1 MLLTPLL
8 TAFAVGA
15 AISIGQYLVTRL
27 LGAGRVETVT
37 TEAIALAAG
46 GDRRLIGAWA
56 LTQAI
61 LPVAGFALAL
71 AAPRIIWRNRR
82 GMIGGDR

>member
-1 MLLTPLL
+1 ML
-8 TAFAVGA
+8 TALLAQTVQVGQA
-15 AISIGQYLVTRL
+15 LH
-27 LGAGRVETVT
+27 
-37 TEAIALAAG
+37 IALAAG

-71 AAPRIIWRNRR
+71 AAPRLIWRNRR
-82 GMIGGDR
+82 GMLGGTR